1 MPLRFQSV
9 NRFRHRDKIMEGE
22 DIGDK
27 VVVLDEFPLF
37 TANIFR
43 NHVVAAER
51 NPLYEFIESL
61 TLICGGLNGLP

>member
-1 MPLRFQSV
+1 
-9 NRFRHRDKIMEGE
+9 MEGE